1 MTRLQK
7 TILIFCILKASLF
20 SAPEEAFV
28 ELEMK
33 GQKNEFYRVLIDDET
48 EEIYIGVGEFIDFT
62 KIDGLRFDRK
72 RRRIKGALDT
82 EKQVDVR
89 IPDSIS
95 IDLEDDIFIKL
106 KDLQEYFYIP
116 NYQWDDERY
125 VLTLFPD
132 FKTPR
137 EYSLELNNQR
147 TRLAMAKKEQELEEE
162 GDYIFQ
168 KKRLL
173 APGMLKF
180 IYSNSNIEDNDY
192 SFEIDYGTE
201 LLYGEFEMTQ
211 KIYPESELDYI
222 RLRYQEVFGDYYLI
236 FGDFYLESDSI
247 FDVERNL
254 RGISFSKNE
263 YYGTRVD
270 NRTIIEGEAQNASL
284 VELYRNGSLED
295 FELPT
300 ENKFRFTPLN
310 ISSSDN
316 YTIKIYYRDGR
327 IEIKDIYI
335 LGNQN
340 ILNKGENDF
349 VIQGGVGNDDKE
361 NQYLA
366 KYKYGLTENLTTTI
380 GTSFLKNSEGIKYD
394 VLEGGVAYRFGL
406 EKYPTLVSGTI
417 LEEINSESLGF
428 KGILEQKLPWD
439 SNLIIRYEDYSL
451 EISDRLKKDYSYN
464 IDLSK
469 DFKRFTGSVGY
480 FNNTY
485 EDENLYQIY
494 LNLDYTISRNF
505 RMSLSN
511 EYYEYSSTNEIRS
524 NGYGTQIKLNYN
536 GIKGIAAILEGK
548 VNYQEDRLADDEI
561 KLSFVKPP
569 SESGFFKN
577 IDAAFE
583 VGHSSEKGTFFEMR
597 FTYLFDN
604 NIYIE
609 FPDIKT
615 DNRETIIGGRIEKT
629 VYLGNPLLP
638 INNNNVTDG
647 WVEGKVFVDENANGV
662 MDENESVYEGAEVTT
677 SGGSSIVKENGKYI
691 IGNISGD
698 ELHTVDVNRESIDP
712 MLIQGKEII
721 KYKGSVSSGINVD
734 IPLVP
739 VSLIS
744 GYIESDDSVEER
756 RYDGLIANI
765 DIILK
770 KGNEEIKRSVI
781 EIDGYYFFEDILP
794 GEYTVEIISNSKR
807 YKGDFDKKQLKINV
821 RNGREGDYYEDNNF
835 LVKNIEVVEDEI
847 LDEKDE
853 DFEIEEEKIED
864 NENKSEELAQEKTQE
879 GENEKNS

>member
-1 MTRLQK
+1 MRLQK
-7 TILIFCILKASLF
+7 TVLIFCILKAALF

-72 RRRIKGALDT
+72 RRRVKGALDA
-82 EKQVDVR
+82 EKEVDVR
-89 IPDSIS
+89 IPENAS
-95 IDLEDDIFIKL
+95 IDLDDDIFIKL

-125 VLTLFPD
+125 ILTLFPD

-168 KKRLL
+168 EKKLL

-192 SFEIDYGTE
+192 SFDIDYGTE

-211 KIYPESELDYI
+211 KIYPESDLDYI
-222 RLRYQEVFGDYYLI
+222 RLRYKEVFGEYYLI

-247 FDVERNL
+247 FDAERNL

-263 YYGTRVD
+263 YYGTAVD
-270 NRTIIEGEAQNASL
+270 NRTIIEGEAQNSNL
-284 VELYRNGSLED
+284 VELYRNGNLED

-300 ENKFRFTPLN
+300 DNKFKFTPLN

-316 YTIKIYYRDGR
+316 YTIKIYYKDGR
-327 IEIKDIYI
+327 VEVKDIYV

-349 VIQGGVGNDDKE
+349 VIQGGIGNDEKK

-366 KYKYGLTENLTTTI
+366 KYKYGLTKNITTTI
-380 GTSFLKNSEGIKYD
+380 GTSFLENRDGVKYD
-394 VLEGGVAYRFGL
+394 VLEAGVAYRFGL
-406 EKYPTLVSGTI
+406 EKYPTLISGTL
-417 LEEINSESLGF
+417 LEEFNSESMGF

-439 SNLIIRYEDYSL
+439 SNLIIRYEDYNI
-451 EISDRLKKDYSYN
+451 EISDRLRKDYSYN
-464 IDLSK
+464 VDLSK
-469 DFKRFTGSVGY
+469 NFRRFTGSVGY
-480 FNNTY
+480 FANTY

-511 EYYEYSSTNEIRS
+511 EYYEYSSTNEVKS

-548 VNYQEDRLADDEI
+548 INYQEDKVIDDEI
-561 KLSFVKPP
+561 KLSLVKPT
-569 SESGFFKN
+569 SEDSFFKN
-577 IDAAFE
+577 VDAAFE
-583 VGHSSEKGTFFEMR
+583 VGHSKEKGAFFEVR

-615 DNRETIIGGRIEKT
+615 DNKETIIGGRIEKT

-662 MDENESVYEGAEVTT
+662 MDENEDIYEGAEVTT
-677 SGGSSIVKENGKYI
+677 SGGSHRVKENGKYI
-691 IGNISGD
+691 IGNISGG
-698 ELHTVDVNRESIDP
+698 ELHSIDVNRESIDP
-712 MLIQGKEII
+712 MLTQGKEII
-721 KYKGSVSSGINVD
+721 KYKGSISSGVKVD

-739 VSLIS
+739 ISLIS
-744 GYIESDDSVEER
+744 GYIESDVGVDER
-756 RYDGLIANI
+756 RYDGLIANL
-765 DIILK
+765 DIVLK
-770 KGNEEIKRSVI
+770 RGDEELKRSVT

-794 GEYTVEIISNSKR
+794 GEYTVEIIPNSKR
-807 YKGDFDKKQLKINV
+807 YKGEFDKKELKV
-821 RNGREGDYYEDNNF
+821 SVKSGREGDYYEDNNF
-835 LVKNIEVVEDEI
+835 LVKNIEIVESEI
-847 LDEKDE
+847 LDDEDKIVESKKSEEKDE
-853 DFEIEEEKIED
+853 KSQELVQEKI
-864 NENKSEELAQEKTQE
+864 SEGKD
-879 GENEKNS
+879 EKNS